1 MWSID
6 PECHQIVS
14 SSWESTPASSVTEVV
29 LHNISSC
36 AQSLGEWHE
45 KKYGKLPKDIRN
57 TKRSNTLK
65 RFVFTSQEHNR
76 SKGKFSSMVR
86 IIGVYIADDSTVHG
100 HKSIK
105 VKKRQTQ
112 LISLGIYTFD
122 VHSTP
127 LVLHNLI
134 QFYFLDLL
142 GLINEAGVWC
152 SDGDDILNIIEQY
165 YTTLFMTSFPADEDT
180 EASFLTMI
188 PKRWKL
194 INFTKSSIHKYEWDF
209 CAGVGR
215 TAFSLFLEFKIC
227 YYGWYYECNIL
238 IYEFS
243 LVLDAVGQAP
253 SYVWR
258 SIIWGRS
265 LLIKGLRKR
274 VGTGDTI
281 LVFKDPW
288 LPRPATFR
296 PYCSTLDNPNLLVR
310 DLINESRS
318 GWNMQMVREL
328 FNVADQ
334 QSICSLPIS
343 KFPKAD
349 SWMWH
354 YTADGTY
361 SVKSGYF
368 VASQLDH
375 FDPSPS
381 KSWFAVWWKGFW
393 KISLPKKVLIFVWR
407 GFHDA
412 LPTYVG
418 LQKRKVVDHT
428 NCPICGFSVDSNSHV
443 VFLCR
448 GFKKI
453 WKELRVSMLNNLSM
467 DISFKQI
474 VLKASEILS
483 RSEYELFLVAAWYI
497 WSERNQIVH
506 GRKANPSDV
515 VVSQIFKLFNEYS
528 QCSRQNEGVELLCW
542 DFGWT
547 GGKLFPPR

>member
-1 MWSID
+1 MYIFL
-6 PECHQIVS
+6 
-14 SSWESTPASSVTEVV
+14 STEDY
-29 LHNISSC
+29 
-36 AQSLGEWHE
+36 GE
-45 KKYGKLPKDIRN
+45 GD
-57 TKRSNTLK
+57 
-65 RFVFTSQEHNR
+65 V
-76 SKGKFSSMVR
+76 
-86 IIGVYIADDSTVHG
+86 G
-100 HKSIK
+100 H
-105 VKKRQTQ
+105 
-112 LISLGIYTFD
+112 
-122 VHSTP
+122 
-127 LVLHNLI
+127 
-134 QFYFLDLL
+134 
-142 GLINEAGVWC
+142 
-152 SDGDDILNIIEQY
+152 
-165 YTTLFMTSFPADEDT
+165 
-180 EASFLTMI
+180 
-188 PKRWKL
+188 
-194 INFTKSSIHKYEWDF
+194 
-209 CAGVGR
+209 
-215 TAFSLFLEFKIC
+215 
-227 YYGWYYECNIL
+227 
-238 IYEFS
+238 
-243 LVLDAVGQAP
+243 AP

-265 LLIKGLRKR
+265 LLIKGLCKR
-274 VGTGDTI
+274 VGTGGTI

-334 QSICSLPIS
+334 QSICSLSIS

-368 VASQLDH
+368 VASQLDQ

-393 KISLPKKVLIFVWR
+393 KTSLPKKVLIFAWR

-412 LPTYVG
+412 LPTYAG

-428 NCPICGFSVDSNSHV
+428 NCPICGFSVDSNSHA

-515 VVSQIFKLFNEYS
+515 VVSQIFNAIEDTSNVIEPEYS
-528 QCSRQNEGVELLCW
+528 DGEEAFQYYSFYKSESSKKWKAWYESDRPHPCEHTPSSAYPYDEEEEQSYNSFYQNSLDDYSWKPEYDYNPLYEWNCEEEDSWFSYNSQHL
-542 DFGWT
+542 
-547 GGKLFPPR
+547 